1 MKKIILYDDVYFQ
14 LLTCLLM
21 GVDSDGNPQLVVT
34 TSGSKLESFQ
44 DYINCLRNN
53 RLYVYLG
60 EEGGTVPDKEIIRL
74 FTCYLVMSEF
84 QHHDLADLIKSLKL
98 AGLKW
103 SDNFQKLTFDVVC
116 RLNDEKD
123 VVFALY
129 VYLDAGG
136 QYCIA
141 YNLEYAS
148 LREVLDRIR
157 LTMYE
162 LSNRADIPVA
172 CDLSITKNLKKE
184 LSVDDC
190 AIFDNIHIND

>member
-1 MKKIILYDDVYFQ
+1 MKKIFLYDDSSFE

-21 GVDSDGNPQLVVT
+21 GVDPNGKPQLVVT
-34 TSGSKLESFQ
+34 TPGMPVESFQ
-44 DYINCLRNN
+44 DHVEGYRKD
-53 RLYVYLG
+53 RLYSYLG
-60 EEGGTVPDKEIIRL
+60 EEGDTIPAIEIIHL
-74 FTCYLVMSEF
+74 FTGYLVMSPY
-84 QHHDLADLIKSLKL
+84 QHQDLAELIKSLKL

-103 SDNFQKLTFDVVC
+103 SDNYQKLTFDVC
-116 RLNDEKD
+116 SLLNDEQEYE
-123 VVFALY
+123 FALY
-129 VYLDAGG
+129 VHLDAGG
-136 QYCIA
+136 QCCIA

-172 CDLSITKNLKKE
+172 CDLRISKNLKKE

-190 AIFDNIHIND
+190 AIFDNIHIDD